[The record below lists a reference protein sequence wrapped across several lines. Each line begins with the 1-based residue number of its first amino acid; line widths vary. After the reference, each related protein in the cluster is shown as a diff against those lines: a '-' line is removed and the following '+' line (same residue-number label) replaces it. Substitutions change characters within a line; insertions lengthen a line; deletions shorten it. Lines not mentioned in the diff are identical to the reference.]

1 MRNTISTYRSFDY
14 ESFNRPSIDR
24 LPFFEDIVQDYPEIN
39 DKPNP
44 VYNFPKNIKDT
55 VRENDLTLEQLQT
68 VQMWMNYIFYCKEN
82 GKQENLEKFY
92 RMIKTSQNPEI
103 AIEKEIFLHDIPVF
117 HEEYKKYKRQQQLQ
131 NTIMMGF

>member
-1 MRNTISTYRSFDY
+1 MRNTISTYRSFNY
-14 ESFNRPSIDR
+14 EHFNRPPIDR

-44 VYNFPKNIKDT
+44 VYNIAKNIEET
-55 VRENDLTLEQLQT
+55 VCEEDLTLEQLQT

-82 GKQENLEKFY
+82 GKQKDLEKFY
-92 RMIKTSQNPEI
+92 GMIKNSENPEI
-103 AIEKEIFLHDIPVF
+103 AIEKEIFLHDIPFF

-131 NTIMMGF
+131 NTIMMG